1 MTSCSAVGTDVYLNS
16 AGPQHLGQTG
26 NRRFIVV
33 DTFPLSI
40 PCDVDVAAWELR
52 FSGSCSLAMQVW
64 TSINSRNDQFTL
76 LGQNKATVST
86 GSANYEQIYR
96 INVDESQRIHLKANS
111 TVYFGIT
118 SNAQGCYIDDS
129 SDSTSKHTIRYLTWG
144 ADLFLPIGSSLT
156 SFNYSE
162 VNQKAYFRAILKGE
176 WKFFLKVELEEY

>member
-16 AGPQHLGQTG
+16 VGPQHLGPPG

-33 DTFPLSI
+33 DIFPISI

-64 TSINSRNDQFTL
+64 TSINGRNDQFTL
-76 LGQNKATVST
+76 LGQNKANVS
-86 GSANYEQIYR
+86 SNFELIYR

-118 SNAQGCYIDDS
+118 SNVQGCYIDDS

-144 ADLFLPIGSSLT
+144 ADLFLPVGTSLT

-162 VNQKAYFRAILKGE
+162 VNQTAYFRAILTGE
-176 WKFFLKVELEEY
+176 